1 MKDDTQVWLTYAE
14 ENLEAARLLLNRS
27 LYNPCLQNVQQSIE
41 KCLKALLLEKS
52 NTSRKTHSITELVR
66 LLSDVG
72 VNIRLQ
78 AEDCDLLDAIYLP
91 SKYPLGSVLPAFDP
105 DNELCEQC
113 LVLAKVVLEQA
124 KQELGVAE

>member
-72 VNIRLQ
+72 VKIRLQ

-105 DNELCEQC
+105 DDELCKQC

-124 KQELGVAE
+124 KQELGVA